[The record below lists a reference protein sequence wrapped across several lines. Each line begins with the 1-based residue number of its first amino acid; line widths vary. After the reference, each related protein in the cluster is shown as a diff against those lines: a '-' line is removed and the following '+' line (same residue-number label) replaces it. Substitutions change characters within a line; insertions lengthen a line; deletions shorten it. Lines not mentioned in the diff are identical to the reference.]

1 MSLRAIFFDAFGT
14 LILWEREEPHLQLS
28 RRLARLGIEVAPEK
42 VAAILEG
49 WESHLAE
56 RVREDPDFATL
67 AMERNRP
74 FWQYFYGYILGQAGI
89 EGNHSAYIKGIY
101 EGFFDERLYPDPEAL
116 TLLPQLR
123 SRGFILG
130 MISNAPRNI
139 DDLCRGW
146 GLNLDLVITSAEVGV
161 EKPHPAIFLAAL
173 RKAGVKPQEAIYVG
187 DDYNNDVQGAEKA
200 GFKAILL
207 DREGSQKELGCTRIN
222 RLIEIADLI

>member
-14 LILWEREEPHLQLS
+14 LILWEREEPHIQLW
-28 RRLARLGIEVAPEK
+28 RRLARLGIEVSPEK

-56 RVREDPDFATL
+56 KVREDPDFATM
-67 AMERNRP
+67 AAERNRP
-74 FWQYFYGYILGQAGI
+74 FWEYFYGYLLGQAGV
-89 EGNHSAYIKGIY
+89 EGDHSTYIKEIY

-123 SRGFILG
+123 SRGFIVG

-139 DDLCRGW
+139 DDLCRGL

-173 RKAGVKPQEAIYVG
+173 RKVGVAPQEAVYVG

-200 GFKAILL
+200 GLKAILL
-207 DREGSQKELGCTRIN
+207 DREGSQQELGCQKIN